1 MPRAEDQG
9 PPPPPPPSER
19 QPPWNLELLVGRSR
33 VLSSLGAGRQETPCL
48 ACLVRFGRPTS
59 SAALATGTHW
69 LCRRERLRCRR
80 RLGRVLT
87 WRLGESGTTSKG
99 VHTAGRSH
107 FLPSAALK
115 ACRAVAADPGG
126 VLNTLLSGLPNTTV
140 RGEVGG
146 PACRQTASSLSLSLS
161 AQAGQG
167 FVLRGVGRSRRR
179 RMPVTFAGWEKG
191 TAWPL

>member
-1 MPRAEDQG
+1 M
-9 PPPPPPPSER
+9 
-19 QPPWNLELLVGRSR
+19 
-33 VLSSLGAGRQETPCL
+33 
-48 ACLVRFGRPTS
+48 
-59 SAALATGTHW
+59 
-69 LCRRERLRCRR
+69 
-80 RLGRVLT
+80 LT

-140 RGEVGG
+140 RGGVEGGGRVG
-146 PACRQTASSLSLSLS
+146 PACRQTASSLCLCLS

-167 FVLRGVGRSRRR
+167 FVLRSVGRSRRR